1 MISPVPE
8 ATIMNSSSGCV
19 CGGCGVEPGSR
30 THIPAT
36 IPLNSSVGPLYC
48 VNTRQ
53 PSTGADDSSLSSVTT
68 PSGNFAP
75 VVDALTTFAFC
86 SAIAND
92 PPGSRP
98 SRSRVLASPSRGC
111 CLPACLLRRRLVRPP
126 TFRFSIRIECLLDG
140 TQMIRNVLEVHA
152 HARPGRKPSAHRID
166 ENVGRLEVR
175 GRIGMSRAPAF
186 QSGERLFFFL
196 GAPDL
201 N

>member
-68 PSGNFAP
+68 PSGSFAP

-86 SAIAND
+86 SAIACD

-98 SRSRVLASPSRGC
+98 FRSRVLATASRGC
-111 CLPACLLRRRLVRPP
+111 SLAADFLPRCGVVRSP
-126 TFRFSIRIECLLDG
+126 TFGASVRIECLLDRP
-140 TQMIRNVLEVHA
+140 QIIRNVLEIHA
-152 HARPGRKPSAHRID
+152 HPGPGRKPPTHRID
-166 ENVGRLEVR
+166 EDVGRLEVS
-175 GRIGMSRAPAF
+175 GRVRMSRPPAL
-186 QSGERLFFFL
+186 QPCERVFFFL
-196 GAPDL
+196 GS
-201 N
+201 